1 MTRRGEESLVSVW
14 RRGGGGG
21 CDIMEIIPVVEHTLS
36 VQLLHYTLRRPA
48 ESRESLEP
56 VQADTWLAAPLVA
69 LSPLSAGES
78 VSVGV

>member
-1 MTRRGEESLVSVW
+1 M
-14 RRGGGGG
+14 
-21 CDIMEIIPVVEHTLS
+21 VVVVILWKLFQWWSTHCLYS
-36 VQLLHYTLRRPA
+36 YYTLRRPA